1 MTPCGCRK
9 IGQEVLAERNREV
22 AALRDRHRVRER
34 LGEVGK
40 RRGHF
45 RLRLEILLGRERP
58 RPARVGEDIAAGN
71 ADARLV
77 RAKIVAPQELHRM
90 RGDDRQRELGREP
103 HGRGHQR
110 VVVGATRALHFEV
123 VAPRKETR
131 PRARGLRRAAG
142 VALQERAADLAVAR
156 ARKRDQPV
164 GAFLQPVALQFR
176 AAAMLIGPVRARQP
190 FGEPQVSGARLREQ
204 QRAERLIAL
213 GLVRQPDVA
222 PDDGLDAG
230 ARAAR

>member
-1 MTPCGCRK
+1 MAT
-9 IGQEVLAERNREV
+9 IGSESSR
-22 AALRDRHRVRER
+22 
-34 LGEVGK
+34 
-40 RRGHF
+40 
-45 RLRLEILLGRERP
+45 
-58 RPARVGEDIAAGN
+58 
-71 ADARLV
+71 
-77 RAKIVAPQELHRM
+77 
-90 RGDDRQRELGREP
+90 REP
-103 HGRGHQR
+103 HGCGHQR

-123 VAPRKETR
+123 VAPRKEAR

-176 AAAMLIGPVRARQP
+176 AAAMLIGPVRPRQP

-204 QRAERLIAL
+204 QRAERLVAL

-222 PDDGLDAG
+222 PDDGLDACG
-230 ARAAR
+230 ARRAIELDETECIGEIGDRERGHFVGARSGDAVVDAHVPSTIENSLCRRR